1 MTSIRK
7 LIKERHSSRYP
18 FNQRPVARQNLRQ
31 ILEAGRWAPT
41 AHNMQNYE
49 IIVIDDS
56 KLLRTIGSIRTQVS
70 EEFIR
75 ENYLQLSS
83 SKEELLRKKVGIL
96 NTSFPPS
103 WRNPSTLDE
112 AVRKA
117 KPEPLR
123 TTIRGSPTILIVLY
137 DSRRRAPASKR
148 DVLGIMSLG
157 CVMENM
163 WLMAQSLGISSHV
176 MSVFS
181 SASVENELR
190 KLLQIPKHMKVAFG
204 MCLGYPKSRPKRYLR
219 IRRDVEDFTY
229 YNGYRNKMHL
239 EQGHAHAMPVPDA

>member
-1 MTSIRK
+1 
-7 LIKERHSSRYP
+7 
-18 FNQRPVARQNLRQ
+18 
-31 ILEAGRWAPT
+31 
-41 AHNMQNYE
+41 
-49 IIVIDDS
+49 
-56 KLLRTIGSIRTQVS
+56 
-70 EEFIR
+70 
-75 ENYLQLSS
+75 
-83 SKEELLRKKVGIL
+83 
-96 NTSFPPS
+96 
-103 WRNPSTLDE
+103 
-112 AVRKA
+112 
-117 KPEPLR
+117 
-123 TTIRGSPTILIVLY
+123 
-137 DSRRRAPASKR
+137 
-148 DVLGIMSLG
+148 
-157 CVMENM
+157 MENM